1 MEASKSPQN
10 KIVRYIAREKDGR
23 LFLWSHKPHKD
34 AFGNWTIPE
43 GATSTFV
50 EFREKNDEL
59 KDIIKWEDD
68 EPWIAEFERRG
79 GKLRMKFTEI
89 EDRLPF

>member
-1 MEASKSPQN
+1 MKASKSPSN
-10 KIVRYIAREKDGR
+10 KIERYIAREKDGR

-34 AFGNWTIPE
+34 RFGNWTIPE

-50 EFREKNDEL
+50 EFHDKNDLL

-79 GKLRMKFTEI
+79 GNLRIKLTEI
-89 EDRLPF
+89 EDQLPF